1 MIKKIFTKKHVFL
14 VIEDE
19 NHNHSDAVFGKSILL
34 SIYVG
39 VNKKTNSKSGK
50 FI

>member
-19 NHNHSDAVFGKSILL
+19 NHNHSDAVFGKKYITFNLRRCE
-34 SIYVG
+34 
-39 VNKKTNSKSGK
+39 
-50 FI
+50 

>member
-19 NHNHSDAVFGKSILL
+19 NHNHSDAVLEKVYYFQFTL
-34 SIYVG
+34 V
-39 VNKKTNSKSGK
+39 
-50 FI
+50 

>member
-19 NHNHSDAVFGKSILL
+19 NHNHSDAVFGKVYYFQFTS
-34 SIYVG
+34 V
-39 VNKKTNSKSGK
+39 
-50 FI
+50 

>member
-19 NHNHSDAVFGKSILL
+19 NH
-34 SIYVG
+34 
-39 VNKKTNSKSGK
+39 
-50 FI
+50 

>member
-19 NHNHSDAVFGKSILL
+19 NHN
-34 SIYVG
+34 
-39 VNKKTNSKSGK
+39 
-50 FI
+50 

>member
-19 NHNHSDAVFGKSILL
+19 NHNHSDAVFGDITFNLRRCE
-34 SIYVG
+34 
-39 VNKKTNSKSGK
+39 
-50 FI
+50 

>member
-19 NHNHSDAVFGKSILL
+19 NHNHSDAV
-34 SIYVG
+34 
-39 VNKKTNSKSGK
+39 
-50 FI
+50 